1 MKWGHLNRI
10 KTKVLPKIPPIGFL
24 RVISAIGAT
33 GIVAAVAVN
42 AVTEESPVPVATVER
57 VIDGGTIDVEID
69 GELTRVRLLNV
80 DTPEIGRNGKPS
92 ECLALEAKSYLES
105 LLPVGSTV
113 ELQFDVEKHDKYGR
127 TLAGVYKDE
136 QLVNAQIA
144 QEGFGTPMQVGAND
158 KFYSA
163 VQQASD
169 SAGREG
175 VGVHSLGEE
184 CTISNS
190 DALDPV
196 EQARET
202 LELARN
208 QSLSDLSDDLFLT
221 GIAEVYRT
229 IDYSIESLDRLRE
242 DITAPSIKL
251 TRPQKQLFSNEID
264 ALTKELKAE
273 RSNLAT
279 AVRKEQARR
288 DEADASDSLAID
300 DEMST
305 YNDDSDVEVSAPGVP
320 QTVSSEQ
327 NTQNGQWNNS
337 HTPPAAE
344 APVYTS
350 TPAYTPAPAYT
361 PTPQPQPQP
370 EPAPAPAAPVDTY
383 TGCRAY
389 GGNYAF
395 TSIDNQGR
403 PYAKID
409 CTTKQQIG

>member
-1 MKWGHLNRI
+1 M
-10 KTKVLPKIPPIGFL
+10 GFL
-24 RVISAIGAT
+24 KVISAIGAT

-42 AVTEESPVPVATVER
+42 AVAEESPVPVATVER
-57 VIDGGTIDVEID
+57 VIDGDTIDVQID

-80 DTPEIGRNGKPS
+80 DTPEIGRNGRPS

-105 LLPVGSTV
+105 LLPEGSTV

-144 QEGFGTPMQVGAND
+144 QEGFGTPMQVGANS

-163 VQQASD
+163 VRQASD
-169 SAGREG
+169 SAGHQG
-175 VGVHSLGEE
+175 IGVHSLDTE
-184 CTISNS
+184 CTITNS
-190 DALDPV
+190 DTLDPV
-196 EQARET
+196 EQAREA
-202 LELARN
+202 LEIARN
-208 QSLSDLSDDLFLT
+208 QSLSDLSDDLLLT
-221 GIAEVYRT
+221 AVAQVYRT
-229 IDYSIESLDRLRE
+229 IDHSIDSLDRLRE
-242 DITAPSIKL
+242 DITSPSIKL

-264 ALTKELKAE
+264 ALTNELKAE
-273 RSNLAT
+273 RSNIAT
-279 AVRKEQARR
+279 TVRKKQARR
-288 DEADASDSLAID
+288 DDAYSSDSLAID

-305 YNDDSDVEVSAPGVP
+305 HNDASGVEVSAPDVP
-320 QTVSSEQ
+320 QTVSSDQ
-327 NTQNGQWNNS
+327 NTQNDQWNNS
-337 HTPPAAE
+337 PNPPAAE
-344 APVYTS
+344 APEYTS

-361 PTPQPQPQP
+361 PTPQPQTQP

-395 TSIDNQGR
+395 NSIDNQGR